1 MYRRQVRRRRA
12 VLATL
17 VVGSLALISLHFS
30 EGSDGPVHSVQG
42 SVASVLG
49 PVEEGADRALKPVRD
64 LVDWV
69 DETFEARSENDK
81 LRAQNEDL
89 RDQVAAL
96 QIDGEEL
103 RELRKLKKL
112 DERNDLGSLE
122 PVGARVI
129 GRSSKVW
136 YSAVRIDK
144 GKSSGIEV
152 DDPVVAGGGLVGHV
166 SQASRGS
173 SNVTLITDHTSAV
186 TAKALSDGPSGRD
199 GPSGVIKPEVG
210 DPKDL
215 LLELIEDG
223 RRVREGTTL
232 VTAGFANET
241 LDSRFPSGIRIG
253 EVSDASVA
261 EQVAEQRVQVRPF
274 ADLADFDV
282 VEVLTA
288 SQGGETPR

>member
-81 LRAQNEDL
+81 LRAQVEQL

-186 TAKALSDGPSGRD
+186 TAKALPD

-274 ADLADFDV
+274 ADLADFDL
-282 VEVLTA
+282 VEVLTG